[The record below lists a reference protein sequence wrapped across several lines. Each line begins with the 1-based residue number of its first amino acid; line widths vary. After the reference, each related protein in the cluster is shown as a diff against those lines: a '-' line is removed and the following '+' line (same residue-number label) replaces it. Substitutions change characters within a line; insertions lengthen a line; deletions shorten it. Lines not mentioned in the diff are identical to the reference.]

1 LLTDQGY
8 QTEVGEAAGL
18 LSGGQRQRI
27 AIARSIVSNP
37 KILLLDEATSAL
49 DPRAEGV
56 VQRALDRVSVNRTTL
71 VIAHKLATVKDT
83 DNIAVISDGQVVEQ
97 GTHDELLRSDGRYAR
112 LVEAQSIE
120 ERSNTTT
127 DVSEIP
133 HEDPE
138 KDLIRQISSFKPTTM
153 GKSSTTA
160 EPEPGTLGYSLI
172 RCIFLMFLEQ
182 KSLYGYFFLSMI
194 ACLIAG
200 AVFPGQ
206 ALIFSRIFVVF
217 TLPPHEGQPKA
228 DFYSLMFFVIA
239 LGCLVAYFI
248 IGITCNIIGQE
259 VTHRYRKE
267 LFSNMLRQ
275 DMDFFNLLGNTSGA
289 LTSKLS
295 TMPTQLQ
302 DLISAN
308 ILLIFVIFVSVAS
321 TSVLALAY
329 GWKLGLVVVFGGLPA
344 LILSG
349 YLRIRLE
356 TILDAKNSER
366 FAEGAN
372 LANEAVMAI
381 KTVASLTL
389 ESSILRRYQDLMSG
403 IVRNSIRSLLWT
415 IFWYAL
421 SQSLEF
427 LVMALG
433 FWYGSKL
440 LSEGEYTSTQFYIIF
455 LGTLFAGQSAAM
467 FFSYSTSITQAVE
480 AANYILWL
488 RTCIPVMEENDEN
501 RNKGPDLDKGDIVI
515 SSMSFRY
522 PRRENRVIKDIS
534 MEIQSGQ
541 FVAFVGPSGCG
552 KSTIVSLLE
561 RFYDPTSGQIKYAGS
576 SISTY
581 SPRLYR
587 QNISL
592 VQQEPTL
599 YSGSLRENITLG
611 VEGDATEEEIL
622 EACRQANALE
632 FIDSLPEGLS
642 TACGNRGLQFS
653 GGQKQRIAIARALI
667 RKPRLLLLD
676 EATSALDTQSER
688 IVQSALDRAKE
699 GRTTIAVAHRL
710 STIVHADVIFVFGDG
725 RIVEQGTH
733 QELVARKGRYY
744 EMVLAQSLNRDV

>member
-1 LLTDQGY
+1 MAAQNIEEQSDTADQ
-8 QTEVGEAAGL
+8 
-18 LSGGQRQRI
+18 
-27 AIARSIVSNP
+27 
-37 KILLLDEATSAL
+37 
-49 DPRAEGV
+49 
-56 VQRALDRVSVNRTTL
+56 
-71 VIAHKLATVKDT
+71 
-83 DNIAVISDGQVVEQ
+83 ISDTMG
-97 GTHDELLRSDGRYAR
+97 D
-112 LVEAQSIE
+112 
-120 ERSNTTT
+120 
-127 DVSEIP
+127 
-133 HEDPE
+133 DPE
-138 KDLIRQISSFKPTTM
+138 KDLVRHASLFKATTGELDSSVA
-153 GKSSTTA
+153 KSQT
-160 EPEPGTLGYSLI
+160 GTLGYSLI

-182 KSLYGYFFLSMI
+182 KSLYIYFFISTI

-200 AVFPGQ
+200 ATFPAQ
-206 ALIFSRIFVVF
+206 ALIFSRIFEVF
-217 TLPPHEGQPKA
+217 TLPPDQGQPKA
-228 DFYSLMFFVIA
+228 DFYALMFFVIA
-239 LGCLVAYFI
+239 LGNLVAYMV

-267 LFSNMLRQ
+267 LFTNMLRQ
-275 DMDFFNLLGNTSGA
+275 DMDFFNLPGNASGA
-289 LTSKLS
+289 LTSRLS
-295 TMPTQLQ
+295 SMPTQLQ

-308 ILLIFVIFVSVAS
+308 ILLIFVIFVSVTS

-329 GWKLGLVVVFGGLPA
+329 GWKLGLVVVFGGLPP

-349 YLRIRLE
+349 YIRIRLE
-356 TILDAKNSER
+356 TTLEAKNSER
-366 FAEGAN
+366 FSEGAN

-389 ESSILRRYQDLMSG
+389 ESSVLQRYQDLMSG
-403 IVRNSIRSLLWT
+403 IVRNSIQSLLWT

-440 LSEGEYTSTQFYIIF
+440 LSEGEYTSSQFYVIF

-488 RTCIPVMEENDEN
+488 RTCKPVMQENEEN
-501 RNKGPDLDKGDIVI
+501 RSKGPDTEGGKIALN
-515 SSMSFRY
+515 SMSFKY
-522 PRRENRVIKDIS
+522 PRRENRVLRDIA
-534 MEIQSGQ
+534 MEVQPGQ

-561 RFYDPTSGQIKYAGS
+561 RFYDPTSGEIIYAGNPIS
-576 SISTY
+576 SY

-599 YSGSLRENITLG
+599 YSGSIRENVTLG
-611 VEGDATEEEIL
+611 VEGEASEEQIL
-622 EACRQANALE
+622 EACKQANALE

-688 IVQSALDRAKE
+688 VVQSALDRAKE

-725 RIVEQGTH
+725 RVVEQGTH
-733 QELVARKGRYY
+733 QELLARRGRYY
-744 EMVLAQSLNRDV
+744 EMILAQSLNKDV